1 MFSESR
7 PLLVAKFVHN
17 ILIQRESLIFAKWL
31 SSSNQSNQ
39 NPTARSHLNVCD
51 QLWRCAGRHTCTFL
65 LFSCVSQTTQ
75 SEPDRLSPN
84 AALRSLNG
92 YLRLTQKHRTN
103 WHRQQEN
110 RICLRTSLFRR
121 LPLFL
126 SLFSSDGWKAI
137 IPSCV
142 VSVFF
147 VAWSETGS
155 S

>member
-1 MFSESR
+1 MSQC
-7 PLLVAKFVHN
+7 LVNQGHW
-17 ILIQRESLIFAKWL
+17 FAATVFICQMM
-31 SSSNQSNQ
+31 SFSNQSNL
-39 NPTARSHLNVCD
+39 TRSSHPNVSD
-51 QLWRCAGRHTCTFL
+51 QQRRRAGRHACMFL
-65 LFSCVSQTTQ
+65 LFFPRLSQTTQ

-84 AALRSLNG
+84 AALRRLNS
-92 YLRLTQKHRTN
+92 YLRLTQKRRTN
-103 WHRQQEN
+103 WQRQQEN